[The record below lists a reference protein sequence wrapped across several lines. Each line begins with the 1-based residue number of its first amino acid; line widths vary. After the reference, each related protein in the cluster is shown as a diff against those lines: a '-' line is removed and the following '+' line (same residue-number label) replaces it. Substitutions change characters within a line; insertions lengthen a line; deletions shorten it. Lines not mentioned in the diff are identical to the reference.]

1 MALLFCASKVKGGK
15 IRCLHLT
22 HDIRPKN
29 DTDNDLRVVKALCTR
44 LNIPLKHEE
53 IFPQE
58 KVDET
63 GGNLEDAASYIR
75 HLHYQAAC
83 VDSRY
88 FGSDDEKQ
96 RCVATAH
103 HADDQLETIL
113 MKIGRGCGLRGL
125 SGIAPYYYES
135 GMTLIRPMLCITKED
150 CIAICKDN
158 NIEWSED
165 STNGDTNLV
174 RNRIRKEVLP
184 VLKEL
189 FPEIC
194 QNATDAAG
202 IVASAQEV
210 VRRGSFDHMDHY
222 QIHRGL
228 ACANGLRFLPIE
240 AARLAEDIEIYEWI
254 VRETR
259 SIGGDAEHINKFMLD
274 QVIYAIRD
282 KKSRKFNWVSGNTL
296 RLGTIVETTSDK
308 LIVRHM
314 REEDKAKP

>member
-1 MALLFCASKVKGGK
+1 MALLFCASKMKGK
-15 IRCLHLT
+15 TVRCLHLT
-22 HDIRPKN
+22 HDIRPKAE
-29 DTDNDLRVVKALCTR
+29 TDNDLRVVKSLCDR
-44 LNIPLKHEE
+44 LDIPLKHET

-58 KVDET
+58 KVVEA
-63 GGNLEDAASYIR
+63 GGNLEDTASYLR

-83 VDSRY
+83 MDSKY
-88 FGSDDEKQ
+88 IGANDDKT

-113 MKIGRGCGLRGL
+113 MKIGRGCGMRGL
-125 SGIAPYYYES
+125 SGIAPYYCES
-135 GMTLIRPMLCITKED
+135 GMILIRPMLGITKED
-150 CIAICKDN
+150 CVAICKDN

-165 STNGDTNLV
+165 STNGDTNFV
-174 RNRIRKEVLP
+174 RNRIRKDVLP

-210 VRRGSFDHMDHY
+210 VKRSAFDHMDHY
-222 QIHRGL
+222 QIHGGL
-228 ACANGLRFLPIE
+228 SCANNLRYLPIE

-254 VRETR
+254 VRETQ
-259 SIGGDAEHINKFMLD
+259 SIGGDTSRINKFMLD

-282 KKSRKFNWVSGNTL
+282 KKSKKFNWVAGNALRSGTV
-296 RLGTIVETTSDK
+296 VETTSDN
-308 LIVRHM
+308 LIVRHK
-314 REEDKAKP
+314 REND